1 MSLSSGHTQSLC
13 VWPSGRSGRMR
24 VVPAQTFHPPAG
36 DVDSDCKSLE
46 NMPGEMATYLQRWTG
61 SSSHSRPGGRTGSK
75 LYALVCGTH
84 LPSPGRG
91 WGGVQV
97 KLHHPCPPQG
107 SSKTCYWDEHT
118 VGNLQR
124 FTHQQLY
131 PSKPPSLGSW
141 NSLPRDKDQSQ
152 PSFRWALPCP
162 PTPSMY
168 QKHFGK
174 PWEGW
179 GRWGWLC
186 CPLLLKCCQL
196 ICCGGPVLQEG

>member
-13 VWPSGRSGRMR
+13 VWPSGRMR

-97 KLHHPCPPQG
+97 KLHYPCPPQG
-107 SSKTCYWDEHT
+107 SSKTCYWDEHYS
-118 VGNLQR
+118 GE
-124 FTHQQLY
+124 FIKIY
-131 PSKPPSLGSW
+131 PSTTVSIQATKPGILE
-141 NSLPRDKDQSQ
+141 LPPKRQRSV
-152 PSFRWALPCP
+152 PA
-162 PTPSMY
+162 
-168 QKHFGK
+168 
-174 PWEGW
+174 
-179 GRWGWLC
+179 
-186 CPLLLKCCQL
+186 
-196 ICCGGPVLQEG
+196 